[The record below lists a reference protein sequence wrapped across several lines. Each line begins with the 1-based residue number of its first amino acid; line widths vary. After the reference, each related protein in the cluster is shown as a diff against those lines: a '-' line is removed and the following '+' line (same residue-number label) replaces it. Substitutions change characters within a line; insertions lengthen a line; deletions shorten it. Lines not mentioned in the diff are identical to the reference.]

1 VFIYSCC
8 GSSLYH
14 RKPQI
19 TDTVIRI
26 NVNDADDNSTVE
38 CKNSFADSKISEI
51 KINLSE
57 IETEISEI
65 KSSRKERGLDRLETS
80 LLSEEMI
87 PVALADKE
95 VKHLKRLSG

>member
-1 VFIYSCC
+1 M
-8 GSSLYH
+8 
-14 RKPQI
+14 
-19 TDTVIRI
+19 IRI
-26 NVNDADDNSTVE
+26 NVKDGDDNSTVE
-38 CKNSFADSKISEI
+38 YKNSIVNTKISEI

-65 KSSRKERGLDRLETS
+65 KSIRHEGGLDRLDTS

-95 VKHLKRLSG
+95 VKHLKRQSG